1 MLNRWI
7 ARTAGFIVISG
18 FAAAQAPGIK
28 VSKKELDAYNS
39 VVNAPSPDMQIQEAD
54 KFVTSFADSKLK
66 GTVLF
71 FAANAA
77 ERKGDVTKALVYAQS
92 SLDADPKNF
101 QAMILIAG
109 ELARGTKKF
118 DLDKEEKLTRADKL
132 ANDAIAAVKEA
143 PKPNPQLTDD
153 QWNAFKKDF
162 ESQAWEDLGMS
173 AAVRE
178 KYDVA
183 ITDFKTSVDVAAT
196 PNPTTMVRLAGVY
209 DQAGKPDESLAIL
222 AKISAMPNV
231 DPAVKQFADREKT
244 IAEKL
249 KAAKK

>member
-7 ARTAGFIVISG
+7 ARTAGFIVIAG

-162 ESQAWEDLGMS
+162 ESQAWEDLGMA

>member
-7 ARTAGFIVISG
+7 ARTAGFIVIAG

>member
-7 ARTAGFIVISG
+7 ARTAGFIVIAG

-101 QAMILIAG
+101 QAMIMIAG